1 VIHGGNVPERK
12 VRHLNPPH
20 GHHGRTTVLDRNSI
34 GTIALA
40 VALLATMGVAQA
52 FDDSKYP
59 DWKGQWRRADP
70 GPPRYDPS
78 EPLNAQQA
86 PLTDEYKTVHAAS
99 IADQKAGGQG
109 NDPTYTCA
117 PPGMPRIMSIYDPM
131 EIIITPSITH
141 IMIQHIHDS
150 RRIFTDGRDWPKG
163 FEPTFAGYSIGK
175 WIDTD
180 GDGRY
185 DVLEVETRD
194 LKGPRAYDGTG
205 LPLHEDNQTVIK
217 ERLYTDKADPNII
230 INEITTID
238 NALTRPWTA
247 IKKYRRVATK
257 EEAVWPESVCAEGN
271 VHIEIAGQNY
281 FLGADG
287 LLMPARKN
295 QSPPDLRHFK

>member
-1 VIHGGNVPERK
+1 VLERK
-12 VRHLNPPH
+12 VRHLNSPH
-20 GHHGRTTVLDRNSI
+20 GHHGRTAVLTRNSI
-34 GTIALA
+34 GAIALA
-40 VALLATMGVAQA
+40 VALSATMGAALA
-52 FDDSKYP
+52 FDESKYP

-78 EPLNAQQA
+78 KPLNAQQA
-86 PLTDEYKTVHAAS
+86 PLTDEYKAIHAAS

-131 EIIITPSITH
+131 EMIITPSTTH
-141 IMIQHIHDS
+141 IMIQHVHDS

-163 FEPTFAGYSIGK
+163 FEPTYAGYSIGK

-205 LPLHEDNQTVIK
+205 LPLHEDNRTVIK

-230 INEITTID
+230 INEITTVD

-247 IKKYRRVATK
+247 IKRYRRIATK

-271 VHIEIAGQNY
+271 VHVEIAGQNY